1 MTPRAA
7 GGSAARAVR
16 RGAACHFAALERAGE
31 IPGRRG
37 AGDVMDDKGQPL
49 VERSLSFL
57 VPARSIRFLQANLS
71 RGEPGILASYALIGA
86 VIALGGLGFIIDRF
100 ADTAPWFL
108 IVGLLAGVGI
118 GFYNLV
124 KTAWRR

>member
-1 MTPRAA
+1 
-7 GGSAARAVR
+7 
-16 RGAACHFAALERAGE
+16 
-31 IPGRRG
+31 
-37 AGDVMDDKGQPL
+37 MDDKSQPP
-49 VERSLSFL
+49 VERSLGFL

-71 RGEPGILASYALIGA
+71 RGEPGILASYTLIGA
-86 VIALGGLGFIIDRF
+86 VIGLGGLGFVVDRF

-108 IVGLLAGVGI
+108 LVGLLAGVGI

>member
-1 MTPRAA
+1 
-7 GGSAARAVR
+7 
-16 RGAACHFAALERAGE
+16 
-31 IPGRRG
+31 
-37 AGDVMDDKGQPL
+37 MDDKSQPL
-49 VERSLSFL
+49 VERSLRFL

-118 GFYNLV
+118 GLYNLL
-124 KTAWRR
+124 KTAWRRW

>member
-1 MTPRAA
+1 MIGTP
-7 GGSAARAVR
+7 AVR
-16 RGAACHFAALERAGE
+16 PRVRTVRLQRLVSEQEPRQVRFQS
-31 IPGRRG
+31 
-37 AGDVMDDKGQPL
+37 AGDVMDDKSQP
-49 VERSLSFL
+49 VVGRSLRFL

-86 VIALGGLGFIIDRF
+86 VIALGGLGFIIDRV

>member
-1 MTPRAA
+1 
-7 GGSAARAVR
+7 
-16 RGAACHFAALERAGE
+16 
-31 IPGRRG
+31 
-37 AGDVMDDKGQPL
+37 MDDKGQPL
-49 VERSLSFL
+49 VERSLRFL

-100 ADTAPWFL
+100 ADTAPSFL
-108 IVGLLAGVGI
+108 IAGLLAGVGI

>member
-1 MTPRAA
+1 MADNR
-7 GGSAARAVR
+7 
-16 RGAACHFAALERAGE
+16 
-31 IPGRRG
+31 
-37 AGDVMDDKGQPL
+37 QPL
-49 VERSLSFL
+49 VGRSIKFL

-71 RGEPGILASYALIGA
+71 RGEPEILASYALVGA
-86 VIALGGLGFIIDRF
+86 VITFGGLGYILDRF

-108 IVGLLAGVGI
+108 IAGLLVGVSI

>member
-1 MTPRAA
+1 
-7 GGSAARAVR
+7 
-16 RGAACHFAALERAGE
+16 
-31 IPGRRG
+31 
-37 AGDVMDDKGQPL
+37 MDDKGQPF
-49 VERSLSFL
+49 VGRSLRFL
-57 VPARSIRFLQANLS
+57 VPARSIRSLQANLR

-86 VIALGGLGFIIDRF
+86 VIAFGGLGFIIDRF

-108 IVGLLAGVGI
+108 IVGLLGGVGI

>member
-1 MTPRAA
+1 
-7 GGSAARAVR
+7 
-16 RGAACHFAALERAGE
+16 
-31 IPGRRG
+31 
-37 AGDVMDDKGQPL
+37 MDDKGQPL
-49 VERSLSFL
+49 VERSLKFL

-86 VIALGGLGFIIDRF
+86 VIALGGLGFIIDRV

-118 GFYNLV
+118 GFYNLL

>member
-1 MTPRAA
+1 MADR
-7 GGSAARAVR
+7 SQLLVR
-16 RGAACHFAALERAGE
+16 
-31 IPGRRG
+31 
-37 AGDVMDDKGQPL
+37 
-49 VERSLSFL
+49 RSLSFL

-71 RGEPGILASYALIGA
+71 RGEPGIVASYALIGA
-86 VIALGGLGFIIDRF
+86 VMALGALGFSADRL

-124 KTAWRR
+124 RTVGRR

>member
-1 MTPRAA
+1 
-7 GGSAARAVR
+7 
-16 RGAACHFAALERAGE
+16 
-31 IPGRRG
+31 
-37 AGDVMDDKGQPL
+37 MDDKGQSV
-49 VERSLSFL
+49 VERSLRFL

-86 VIALGGLGFIIDRF
+86 VIALGSLGFIIDRF

-108 IVGLLAGVGI
+108 IAGLLAGVGI
-118 GFYNLV
+118 GWYNLV

>member
-1 MTPRAA
+1 
-7 GGSAARAVR
+7 
-16 RGAACHFAALERAGE
+16 
-31 IPGRRG
+31 
-37 AGDVMDDKGQPL
+37 MDDKGQPL
-49 VERSLSFL
+49 VERSLRSL

-100 ADTAPWFL
+100 ADTAPGFL

>member
-1 MTPRAA
+1 
-7 GGSAARAVR
+7 
-16 RGAACHFAALERAGE
+16 
-31 IPGRRG
+31 
-37 AGDVMDDKGQPL
+37 MDHKGQPL
-49 VERSLSFL
+49 VERSFRFL

-86 VIALGGLGFIIDRF
+86 VIALGSLGFIIDRF

-118 GFYNLV
+118 GFSNLV

>member
-1 MTPRAA
+1 
-7 GGSAARAVR
+7 
-16 RGAACHFAALERAGE
+16 
-31 IPGRRG
+31 
-37 AGDVMDDKGQPL
+37 MDDKGQPP
-49 VERSLSFL
+49 VERSLRFL
-57 VPARSIRFLQANLS
+57 VPARSIRFLQANLN

-100 ADTAPWFL
+100 ADTVPWFL

>member
-1 MTPRAA
+1 
-7 GGSAARAVR
+7 
-16 RGAACHFAALERAGE
+16 
-31 IPGRRG
+31 
-37 AGDVMDDKGQPL
+37 MDDKGQPFIG
-49 VERSLSFL
+49 RSLRFL

-86 VIALGGLGFIIDRF
+86 VIALEVWGSSSIVSPIQLPGFSSS
-100 ADTAPWFL
+100 AY
-108 IVGLLAGVGI
+108 LAGVGI

>member
-1 MTPRAA
+1 
-7 GGSAARAVR
+7 
-16 RGAACHFAALERAGE
+16 
-31 IPGRRG
+31 
-37 AGDVMDDKGQPL
+37 MDDKGQPL

-108 IVGLLAGVGI
+108 MVGLLAGVGI

>member
-1 MTPRAA
+1 MTPRAPA
-7 GGSAARAVR
+7 GRLRVRSAGLQLS
-16 RGAACHFAALERAGE
+16 RGAGTDPAKFQADE
-31 IPGRRG
+31 G
-37 AGDVMDDKGQPL
+37 AGDVMDDKSQPL
-49 VERSLSFL
+49 VERSLRFL

>member
-1 MTPRAA
+1 
-7 GGSAARAVR
+7 
-16 RGAACHFAALERAGE
+16 
-31 IPGRRG
+31 
-37 AGDVMDDKGQPL
+37 MDDKRQPL
-49 VERSLSFL
+49 VERSLRFL

-108 IVGLLAGVGI
+108 VVGLLAGVGI